1 MKLLRRHKVAVA
13 AVVCAGL
20 AAVLVL
26 LALDVKT
33 WQTAVTR
40 DDLRFRAMHSHRAL
54 WQPQTTLPG
63 DPAEHLLGLGNA
75 VAYRRA
81 LQLFWF
87 SRIGSDPET
96 RQDLPTTR
104 AQAQAQLET
113 AMESA
118 QTPGERSNAA
128 NLIGVIVVTSP
139 LVTDP
144 KAEEATLTRAATF
157 FQQAIAIDPT
167 NYDAKLNLQLVLLLQ
182 RPGKSLVGHDARGG
196 YGFGRGHGV
205 SETGSGY

>member
-1 MKLLRRHKVAVA
+1 VKLLRRHKVAVA

-20 AAVLVL
+20 AAVFVL

-33 WQTAVTR
+33 WHTAMTR

-54 WQPQTTLPG
+54 WKPQTALPG
-63 DPAEHLLGLGNA
+63 DPAQHLLGLDNA

-118 QTPGERSNAA
+118 QTAGERSNAA

-157 FQQAIAIDPT
+157 FQQAISLDPT

-182 RPGKSLVGHDARGG
+182 RPGKSMVGRDARGG

>member
-1 MKLLRRHKVAVA
+1 MKLLRRHKVAIA
-13 AVVCAGL
+13 AAVCAGL
-20 AAVLVL
+20 AAVFVL
-26 LALDVKT
+26 LALDART
-33 WQTAVTR
+33 WQSAMTR
-40 DDLRFRAMHSHRAL
+40 DDLRFRAMHSHRSL
-54 WQPQTTLPG
+54 WRPQTALPG

-75 VAYRRA
+75 VSYRRA
-81 LQLFWF
+81 VQLFWF

-96 RQDLPTTR
+96 QQDLPTTR
-104 AQAQAQLET
+104 AQAQGLLES

-118 QTPGERSNAA
+118 QTVGERSNAA

-144 KAEEATLTRAATF
+144 KAEEATLRRAAAF
-157 FQQAIAIDPT
+157 FQQAISLDPS

-182 RPGKSLVGHDARGG
+182 RPGKSKVGRDARGG